1 MTKLLISLLA
11 LDIGVS
17 LSKVFIFTW
26 ESSSLDLLFKMYKSK
41 LDNSKKNSL
50 GCSK

>member
-17 LSKVFIFTW
+17 LSKVYIFTW
-26 ESSSLDLLFKMYKSK
+26 KSNYYTKKEIDISYPLFACAFYF
-41 LDNSKKNSL
+41 KK
-50 GCSK
+50 